1 MRLKT
6 KGCGH
11 EASEFITLLGG
22 ALQDDRRRSQAAFA
36 AWKDSS
42 QKSTIAPR
50 PGYAGTGLG
59 RLRAYSPRR
68 VERAPGRC
76 CRRGL
81 VAADQKQEHHGVQA
95 CWPGSLFKGADLN
108 GTR

>member
-50 PGYAGTGLG
+50 PGYAGTAN
-59 RLRAYSPRR
+59 RAAPLPESEQFRIAPR
-68 VERAPGRC
+68 
-76 CRRGL
+76 
-81 VAADQKQEHHGVQA
+81 
-95 CWPGSLFKGADLN
+95 
-108 GTR
+108 T